1 MVEAAQP
8 GSAGLKP
15 VPIPGQHTM
24 DYYTAPPNVL
34 DTRIEDLLGN
44 RFIMKRGQTEREREE
59 TTLTDTATCDQF
71 KDLKFVGLFFSMD
84 KCPPCKMM
92 LQTLKNFYTDVNL
105 EERTFEI
112 VLVSSDEAAEDF
124 ESHHSSMP
132 WMALNH
138 NDPKCHELREKFQ
151 VMGVPALVIL
161 DAKTGFTVTTRARKD
176 LKKDVKEV
184 FDQWEKLLE
193 LL

>member
-1 MVEAAQP
+1 
-8 GSAGLKP
+8 
-15 VPIPGQHTM
+15 
-24 DYYTAPPNVL
+24 
-34 DTRIEDLLGN
+34 
-44 RFIMKRGQTEREREE
+44 
-59 TTLTDTATCDQF
+59 
-71 KDLKFVGLFFSMD
+71 MD

>member
-59 TTLTDTATCDQF
+59 TTLTDTATCD
-71 KDLKFVGLFFSMD
+71 
-84 KCPPCKMM
+84 
-92 LQTLKNFYTDVNL
+92 
-105 EERTFEI
+105 
-112 VLVSSDEAAEDF
+112 
-124 ESHHSSMP
+124 
-132 WMALNH
+132 
-138 NDPKCHELREKFQ
+138 
-151 VMGVPALVIL
+151 
-161 DAKTGFTVTTRARKD
+161 
-176 LKKDVKEV
+176 
-184 FDQWEKLLE
+184 
-193 LL
+193 